1 MLLCTSLSSDQV
13 FRVSQARLWKR
24 SELSFQSNCQFLHL
38 VERQGEKKLCQ
49 MWVDKGNPWLLQFWC
64 GSYGWGFGFF
74 LFLIASQLT
83 DLKSEN
89 KINFFSSIYSTFDQ
103 SRQTLYLPREAV
115 TLSRKHQVLEGRSV
129 TVSPKLT
136 NSFQAAQGQATFTS
150 QQQNNGP
157 AQL

>member
-1 MLLCTSLSSDQV
+1 
-13 FRVSQARLWKR
+13 
-24 SELSFQSNCQFLHL
+24 
-38 VERQGEKKLCQ
+38 

-64 GSYGWGFGFF
+64 GSYGWGLGFF

-115 TLSRKHQVLEGRSV
+115 TLSRKHQVLEGRRG
-129 TVSPKLT
+129 VSLLVQSSQTAFRLPRAKQHLHPSSKIMVLHRYKASWFLVCSPVALLKKIGT
-136 NSFQAAQGQATFTS
+136 DKVAQRGEVFPILFLC
-150 QQQNNGP
+150 P
-157 AQL
+157 ALWE